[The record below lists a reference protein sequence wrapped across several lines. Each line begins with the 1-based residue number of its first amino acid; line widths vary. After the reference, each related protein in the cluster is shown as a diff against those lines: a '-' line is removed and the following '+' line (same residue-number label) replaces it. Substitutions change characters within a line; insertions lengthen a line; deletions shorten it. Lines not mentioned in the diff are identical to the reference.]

1 MVLRRRW
8 TYVAL
13 FSTLAMIGAAC
24 SGGGSDKNAS
34 SKSGADQTQAAA
46 PSAPSAS
53 PSTPSA
59 DNSSAAPA
67 ATPGNPT
74 ASPGSP
80 AAPTSPSASAASGS
94 ASSASRSAAASGAK
108 PGNGTSGAPSA
119 GKGNAPAAPSTPGA
133 PAPVGG
139 APAAPGGKAN
149 YASDKGVSADTIKIG
164 TINMT
169 SATRSLGPAIA
180 GVQEQNLDAAVKYV
194 NRNGGVAGRKLQ
206 LVTCDDGGDIAR
218 GRACYEK
225 LKDNVFALV
234 PSITWLTDVIHDRLP
249 KDKIPWLSWGWF
261 KSEYEDPWMFPC
273 HANGMRE
280 ASAGADW
287 VAKVIHPKTVGIM
300 YLNVSEDI
308 AAKDVATKQLAK
320 YNIKVV
326 ANVAQEWD
334 SPDESQHVLAMRTAN
349 PDFVL
354 SFSWPAPV
362 AKFMHDANAQHW
374 APGMGYAANHL
385 TGDPGYGPIFGDY
398 IKDKTYTITSWG
410 VPTGPDPE
418 NAEGGNTPEQQT
430 LRDELL
436 RTNGREYQGF
446 KWRYAGMHHITQSGW
461 VCIKILAKAAAQLG
475 PDLTR
480 DGFKKV
486 LEGPANAP
494 TGWDSG
500 LGVTLYWPAQD
511 HNGNPYSYNR
521 EFIYKWISAQD
532 GGWDLKRI
540 RPDPVYDCAG
550 GNIPAGAKTV
560 CNS

>member
-1 MVLRRRW
+1 MALRRRW
-8 TYVAL
+8 RYVAL
-13 FSTLAMIGAAC
+13 MSTLALLGGAC
-24 SGGGSDKNAS
+24 SGGSSKQAS
-34 SKSGADQTQAAA
+34 SNSKAETSPAASPA
-46 PSAPSAS
+46 PSAGS
-53 PSTPSA
+53 STPGA
-59 DNSSAAPA
+59 DNSSAGTPSNAAAPA
-67 ATPGNPT
+67 ADSGQAASSSAAGAAANSNPAAGKAAT
-74 ASPGSP
+74 ANAPVARSAASNAPSGSKANTP
-80 AAPTSPSASAASGS
+80 AAPTLGGNGGPVS
-94 ASSASRSAAASGAK
+94 ASS
-108 PGNGTSGAPSA
+108 PI
-119 GKGNAPAAPSTPGA
+119 
-133 PAPVGG
+133 PAP
-139 APAAPGGKAN
+139 APGGKAN
-149 YASDKGVSADTIKIG
+149 YASDKGVTADTIRIG

-225 LKDNVFALV
+225 MKDNVFALV

-249 KDKIPWLSWGWF
+249 KDKIPWMSWGWF

-280 ASAGADW
+280 ASAVSDW
-287 VAKVIHPKTVGIM
+287 VAKIIKPQTVGII

-308 AAKDVATKQLAK
+308 AAKDVATKQLEK
-320 YNIKVV
+320 YGIKVV
-326 ANVAQEWD
+326 GSVAQEWD

-362 AKFMHDANAQHW
+362 AKFAHDASTQKW
-374 APGMGYAANHL
+374 APKLGYAANHL
-385 TGDPGYGPIFGDY
+385 TGDPGYGPIFGEY
-398 IKDKTYTITSWG
+398 IKDRFYTITSWG

-418 NAEGGNTPEQQT
+418 NAEGGNTPEQQQ

-461 VCIKILAKAAAQLG
+461 VCVKILAKAAAQMG

-480 DGFKKV
+480 DGFKKI
-486 LEGPANAP
+486 LEANS
-494 TGWDSG
+494 WDSG
-500 LGVTLYWPAQD
+500 LGVVLHWPPQS
-511 HNGNPYSYNR
+511 HNANPYSFNR
-521 EFIYKWISAQD
+521 EFIYKWIGASD

-540 RPDPVYDCAG
+540 RPDPVFDCSA
-550 GNIPAGAKTV
+550 GNIPPEAKTV

>member
-1 MVLRRRW
+1 MALRRRW
-8 TYVAL
+8 RYVAL
-13 FSTLAMIGAAC
+13 LSTLALLGGAC
-24 SGGGSDKNAS
+24 SGGSSKNAS
-34 SKSGADQTQAAA
+34 SKSKADTSQAGSPA
-46 PSAPSAS
+46 PTAGS
-53 PSTPSA
+53 STPSA
-59 DNSSAAPA
+59 DNSSANPQNPSAPA
-67 ATPGNPT
+67 ASNPATPSSPSASSGSAASSNPA
-74 ASPGSP
+74 ASSAAASSTPAGRQAAATNTNPASGSKASTP
-80 AAPTSPSASAASGS
+80 AAPTP
-94 ASSASRSAAASGAK
+94 
-108 PGNGTSGAPSA
+108 
-119 GKGNAPAAPSTPGA
+119 
-133 PAPVGG
+133 GG
-139 APAAPGGKAN
+139 APVPAGSGIAAPAPGGKAN
-149 YASDKGVSADTIKIG
+149 YASDKGVSADTIRIG

-225 LKDNVFALV
+225 LKDSVFALV
-234 PSITWLTDVIHDRLP
+234 PSVTWLTDVIHDRLP
-249 KDKIPWLSWGWF
+249 KDKIPWMSWGWF

-280 ASAGADW
+280 ATAAADW
-287 VAKVIHPKTVGIM
+287 VAKVVKPTTVGIM

-320 YNIKVV
+320 YGIKVV
-326 ANVAQEWD
+326 GSVAQEWD
-334 SPDESQHVLAMRTAN
+334 SPDESQHVLSMRTSN
-349 PDFVL
+349 PDFVM

-362 AKFMHDANAQHW
+362 AKFMHDAEGQKW
-374 APGMGYAANHL
+374 APKLGYVANHL
-385 TGDPGYGPIFGDY
+385 TGDPGYGPIFGEY

-461 VCIKILAKAAAQLG
+461 VCVKILAKAAAQMG

-480 DGFKKV
+480 DGFKKI
-486 LEGPANAP
+486 LEANS
-494 TGWDSG
+494 WDSG
-500 LGVTLYWPAQD
+500 LGVTLHWPAGD
-511 HNGNPYSYNR
+511 HNANPYSFNR
-521 EFIYKWISAQD
+521 EFIYKWISASD

-540 RPDPVYDCAG
+540 RPDPVFDCAG
-550 GNIPAGAKTV
+550 GNIPAEAKTV

>member
-1 MVLRRRW
+1 MALRRRW
-8 TYVAL
+8 TYVAV
-13 FSTLAMIGAAC
+13 FSTLAMLGSAC
-24 SGGGSDKNAS
+24 SGGGSKNAS
-34 SKSGADQTQAAA
+34 SKAPDQPQAAA
-46 PSAPSAS
+46 PAAS
-53 PSTPSA
+53 GANPSTPGA
-59 DNSSAAPA
+59 DN
-67 ATPGNPT
+67 
-74 ASPGSP
+74 
-80 AAPTSPSASAASGS
+80 
-94 ASSASRSAAASGAK
+94 SAAASPAASPSATPASPSAPAAGGSA
-108 PGNGTSGAPSA
+108 APSA
-119 GKGNAPAAPSTPGA
+119 KSAAGTAAPGTKQANSATPGAPAPKQGAAAAPSTPGA

-139 APAAPGGKAN
+139 APAPGGKAN

-225 LKDNVFALV
+225 MKDDVFALV
-234 PSITWLTDVIHDRLP
+234 PSISWLTDVIHDRLP
-249 KDKIPWLSWGWF
+249 KDKVPWLSWGWF

-280 ASAGADW
+280 ASAAADW
-287 VAKVIHPKTVGIM
+287 VAKVIKPKTVGIM

-362 AKFMHDANAQHW
+362 AKFGHDANAQHW
-374 APGMGYAANHL
+374 APPLGYAANHL

-398 IKDKTYTITSWG
+398 IKDRFYTITSWG

-418 NAEGGNTPEQQT
+418 NAEGGNTPEQET
-430 LRDELL
+430 FKNELL

-461 VCIKILAKAAAQLG
+461 VCIKILAKAAAELG

-480 DGFKKV
+480 EGFKKA

-494 TGWDSG
+494 RGWDSG
-500 LGVTLYWPAQD
+500 MGVTLYWPAQD
-511 HNGNPYSYNR
+511 HNANPYSFNR
-521 EFIYKWISAQD
+521 EFIYKWIGASD

-540 RPDPVYDCAG
+540 RPDPVFDCNG
-550 GNIPAGAKTV
+550 PNIPAGTKTV

>member
-1 MVLRRRW
+1 MRRRW
-8 TYVAL
+8 SYVAL
-13 FSTLAMIGAAC
+13 FSTLAMLGAAC
-24 SGGGSDKNAS
+24 SGGS
-34 SKSGADQTQAAA
+34 SKQGSSNSKSDTNAAASPA
-46 PSAPSAS
+46 PSAGSSA
-53 PSTPSA
+53 PSA
-59 DNSSAAPA
+59 DNSAA
-67 ATPGNPT
+67 N
-74 ASPGSP
+74 
-80 AAPTSPSASAASGS
+80 
-94 ASSASRSAAASGAK
+94 
-108 PGNGTSGAPSA
+108 
-119 GKGNAPAAPSTPGA
+119 PSTPGA
-133 PAPVGG
+133 PAANSASPASPSAPAGTAANSTPGANKSAASNTPAAKQAAGTSNAPSGGTKANTPAAPTPGSPVPAGG
-139 APAAPGGKAN
+139 AAAPAPGGKAN
-149 YASDKGVSADTIKIG
+149 YASDKGVSADTIRIG

-249 KDKIPWLSWGWF
+249 KDKVPWLSWGWF

-280 ASAGADW
+280 AAAVADW
-287 VAKVIHPKTVGIM
+287 TAKVLKPATVGIM

-308 AAKDVATKQLAK
+308 AAKDVATKQLQK
-320 YNIKVV
+320 YGIKVV
-326 ANVAQEWD
+326 GTVAQEWD

-362 AKFMHDANAQHW
+362 AKFMHDASTQHW
-374 APGMGYAANHL
+374 APKLGYAANHL
-385 TGDPGYGPIFGDY
+385 TGDPGYGPIFGEY

-430 LRDELL
+430 FRDELIK
-436 RTNGREYQGF
+436 TNGREYQGF
-446 KWRYAGMHHITQSGW
+446 KWRYAGYHHITQSGW
-461 VCIKILAKAAAQLG
+461 VCVKILAKAASQLG
-475 PDLTR
+475 ADLTR
-480 DGFKKV
+480 DGFKQV
-486 LEGPANAP
+486 LEKNA
-494 TGWDSG
+494 WDSG
-500 LGVTLYWPAQD
+500 MGVTLHWPPGD
-511 HNGNPYSYNR
+511 HNANPYSYNR
-521 EFIYKWISAQD
+521 EFIYKWVSASD
-532 GGWDLKRI
+532 GGWDVKRI

-550 GNIPAGAKTV
+550 GNIPAEAKTV

>member
-1 MVLRRRW
+1 
-8 TYVAL
+8 
-13 FSTLAMIGAAC
+13 
-24 SGGGSDKNAS
+24 
-34 SKSGADQTQAAA
+34 
-46 PSAPSAS
+46 
-53 PSTPSA
+53 
-59 DNSSAAPA
+59 
-67 ATPGNPT
+67 
-74 ASPGSP
+74 
-80 AAPTSPSASAASGS
+80 
-94 ASSASRSAAASGAK
+94 
-108 PGNGTSGAPSA
+108 
-119 GKGNAPAAPSTPGA
+119 
-133 PAPVGG
+133 
-139 APAAPGGKAN
+139 
-149 YASDKGVSADTIKIG
+149 
-164 TINMT
+164 
-169 SATRSLGPAIA
+169 
-180 GVQEQNLDAAVKYV
+180 
-194 NRNGGVAGRKLQ
+194 
-206 LVTCDDGGDIAR
+206 
-218 GRACYEK
+218 
-225 LKDNVFALV
+225 
-234 PSITWLTDVIHDRLP
+234 
-249 KDKIPWLSWGWF
+249 
-261 KSEYEDPWMFPC
+261 MFPC

-280 ASAGADW
+280 ASAASDW
-287 VAKVIHPKTVGIM
+287 VAKVIKPKSVGIM

-374 APGMGYAANHL
+374 APALGYAANHL
-385 TGDPGYGPIFGDY
+385 TGDPGYGPIFGEY

-500 LGVTLYWPAQD
+500 LGVTLYWPGND

-540 RPDPVYDCAG
+540 RPDPVYDCKG
-550 GNIPAGAKTV
+550 GNIPAEAKTV

>member
-1 MVLRRRW
+1 MALRRRW
-8 TYVAL
+8 SYVAL
-13 FSTLAMIGAAC
+13 FSTLAMLGAAC
-24 SGGGSDKNAS
+24 SGGS
-34 SKSGADQTQAAA
+34 SKQGSSNSKSDTNAAASPA
-46 PSAPSAS
+46 PSAGSSA
-53 PSTPSA
+53 PSA
-59 DNSSAAPA
+59 DNSAA
-67 ATPGNPT
+67 N
-74 ASPGSP
+74 
-80 AAPTSPSASAASGS
+80 
-94 ASSASRSAAASGAK
+94 
-108 PGNGTSGAPSA
+108 
-119 GKGNAPAAPSTPGA
+119 PSTPGA
-133 PAPVGG
+133 PAANSASPASPSAPAGTAANSTPGANKSAASNTPAAKQAAGTSNAPSGGTKANTPAAPTPGSPVPAGG
-139 APAAPGGKAN
+139 AAAPAPGGKAN
-149 YASDKGVSADTIKIG
+149 YASDKGVSADTIRIG

-249 KDKIPWLSWGWF
+249 KDKVPWLSWGWF

-280 ASAGADW
+280 AAAVADW
-287 VAKVIHPKTVGIM
+287 TAKVLKPATVGIM

-308 AAKDVATKQLAK
+308 AAKDVATKQLQK
-320 YNIKVV
+320 YGIKVV
-326 ANVAQEWD
+326 GTVAQEWD

-362 AKFMHDANAQHW
+362 AKFMHDASTQHW
-374 APGMGYAANHL
+374 APKLGYAANHL
-385 TGDPGYGPIFGDY
+385 TGDPGYGPIFGEY
-398 IKDKTYTITSWG
+398 IKDKTYTVTSWG
-410 VPTGPDPE
+410 VPTDPSDTD
-418 NAEGGNTPEQQT
+418 NLEGGNTPEQQT

-446 KWRYAGMHHITQSGW
+446 KWRYAGYHHITQSGW
-461 VCIKILAKAAAQLG
+461 VCVKILAKAASQLG
-475 PDLTR
+475 ADLTR
-480 DGFKKV
+480 DGFKQV
-486 LEGPANAP
+486 LEKNA
-494 TGWDSG
+494 WDSG
-500 LGVTLYWPAQD
+500 MGVTLHWPPGD
-511 HNGNPYSYNR
+511 HNANPYSYNR
-521 EFIYKWISAQD
+521 EFIYKWVSASD
-532 GGWDLKRI
+532 GGWDVKRI

-550 GNIPAGAKTV
+550 GNIPAEAKTV

>member
-1 MVLRRRW
+1 MALRRRW
-8 TYVAL
+8 SYVAL
-13 FSTLAMIGAAC
+13 FSTLAMLGAAC
-24 SGGGSDKNAS
+24 SGGS
-34 SKSGADQTQAAA
+34 SKQGSSNSKSDTNAAASPA
-46 PSAPSAS
+46 PSAGSSA
-53 PSTPSA
+53 PSA
-59 DNSSAAPA
+59 DNSAA
-67 ATPGNPT
+67 N
-74 ASPGSP
+74 
-80 AAPTSPSASAASGS
+80 
-94 ASSASRSAAASGAK
+94 
-108 PGNGTSGAPSA
+108 
-119 GKGNAPAAPSTPGA
+119 PSTPGA
-133 PAPVGG
+133 PAANSASPASPSAPAGTAANSTPGANKSAASNTPAAKQAAGTSNAPSGGTKANTPAAPTPGSPVPAGG
-139 APAAPGGKAN
+139 AAAPAPGGKAN
-149 YASDKGVSADTIKIG
+149 YASDKDVSADTIRIG

-249 KDKIPWLSWGWF
+249 KDKVPWLSWGWF

-280 ASAGADW
+280 AAAVADW
-287 VAKVIHPKTVGIM
+287 TAKVLKPATVGIM

-308 AAKDVATKQLAK
+308 AAKDVATKQLQK
-320 YNIKVV
+320 YGIKVV
-326 ANVAQEWD
+326 GTVAQEWD

-362 AKFMHDANAQHW
+362 AKFMHDASTQHW
-374 APGMGYAANHL
+374 APKLGYAANHL
-385 TGDPGYGPIFGDY
+385 TDDPGYGPIFGEY

-430 LRDELL
+430 FRDELIK
-436 RTNGREYQGF
+436 TNGREYQGF
-446 KWRYAGMHHITQSGW
+446 KWRYAGYHHITQSGW
-461 VCIKILAKAAAQLG
+461 VCVKILAKAASQLG
-475 PDLTR
+475 ADLTR
-480 DGFKKV
+480 DGFKQV
-486 LEGPANAP
+486 LEKNA
-494 TGWDSG
+494 WDSG
-500 LGVTLYWPAQD
+500 MGVTLHWPPGD
-511 HNGNPYSYNR
+511 HNANPYSYNR
-521 EFIYKWISAQD
+521 EFIYKWVSASD
-532 GGWDLKRI
+532 GGWDVKRI

-550 GNIPAGAKTV
+550 GNIPAEAKTV

>member
-1 MVLRRRW
+1 MALRRRW
-8 TYVAL
+8 SYVAL
-13 FSTLAMIGAAC
+13 FSTLAMLGAAC
-24 SGGGSDKNAS
+24 SGGS
-34 SKSGADQTQAAA
+34 SKQGSSNSKSDTNAAASPA
-46 PSAPSAS
+46 PSAGSSA
-53 PSTPSA
+53 PSA
-59 DNSSAAPA
+59 DNSAA
-67 ATPGNPT
+67 N
-74 ASPGSP
+74 
-80 AAPTSPSASAASGS
+80 
-94 ASSASRSAAASGAK
+94 
-108 PGNGTSGAPSA
+108 
-119 GKGNAPAAPSTPGA
+119 PSTPGA
-133 PAPVGG
+133 PAANSASPASPSAPAGTAANSTPGANKSAASNTPAAKQAAGTSNAPSGGTKANTPAAPTPGSPVPAGG
-139 APAAPGGKAN
+139 AAAPAPGGKAN
-149 YASDKGVSADTIKIG
+149 YASDKGVSADTIRIG

-249 KDKIPWLSWGWF
+249 KDKVPWLSWGWF

-280 ASAGADW
+280 AAAVADW
-287 VAKVIHPKTVGIM
+287 TAKVLKPATVGIM

-308 AAKDVATKQLAK
+308 AAKDVATKQLQK
-320 YNIKVV
+320 YGIKVV
-326 ANVAQEWD
+326 GTVAQEWD

-362 AKFMHDANAQHW
+362 AKFMHDASTQHW
-374 APGMGYAANHL
+374 APKLGYAANHL
-385 TGDPGYGPIFGDY
+385 TGDPGYGPIFGEY

-430 LRDELL
+430 FRDELIK
-436 RTNGREYQGF
+436 TNGREYQGF
-446 KWRYAGMHHITQSGW
+446 KWRYAGYHHITQSGW
-461 VCIKILAKAAAQLG
+461 VCVKILAKAASQLG
-475 PDLTR
+475 ADLTR
-480 DGFKKV
+480 DGFKQV
-486 LEGPANAP
+486 LEKNA
-494 TGWDSG
+494 WDSG
-500 LGVTLYWPAQD
+500 MGVTLHWPPGD
-511 HNGNPYSYNR
+511 HNANPYSYNR
-521 EFIYKWISAQD
+521 EFIYKWVSASD
-532 GGWDLKRI
+532 GGWDVKRI

-550 GNIPAGAKTV
+550 GNIPAEAKTV